1 MLIGGADVSGGMR
14 EGQRN
19 HVALVVGKEDAINR
33 IYNKIRVNPIHM
45 SEISNQKRLQVYHN
59 LDLSSNDVC
68 GWCFHVNRQQIE
80 YFFLNHDRLKKI
92 RTSKLSIHKNFD
104 SHWLDLFKKDLETFL
119 TLFKRD
125 LSEITVQTDADMRD
139 TINHWRMK
147 NTYKGK
153 ARELAD
159 AISWFN
165 QKNTKIQNCKVMD
178 LRYEIKERMK
188 ESLLE

>member
-45 SEISNQKRLQVYHN
+45 SEISNQKRLQVYRN

-80 YFFLNHDRLKKI
+80 YFFLNHDRLKKF

-153 ARELAD
+153 AHELAD
-159 AISWFN
+159 AIRGLIKRIPKFKTARSWICVTRS
-165 QKNTKIQNCKVMD
+165 KKG
-178 LRYEIKERMK
+178 
-188 ESLLE
+188 